1 MTDQDPR
8 ADLVRRALAMT
19 AGADPA
25 DLESVFTED
34 VTFTTPALFVA
45 GRAELAAELALRDT
59 MMTDLGVE
67 IGTLGIDGDRGW
79 AEWVVTAQ
87 FIGGLSVDDG
97 TERTMLVEPVGK
109 PVRLE
114 GATALEFD
122 GDRISALRQYW
133 DEVALLDALGLLPS
147 D

>member
-25 DLESVFTED
+25 ELESVFTED

-59 MMTDLGVE
+59 IMSDLGVD
-67 IGTLGIDGDRGW
+67 IGTIGIDGDSGW

-87 FIGGLSVDDG
+87 FASDLSVDDG
-97 TERTMLVEPVGK
+97 DERTTVVQAVGR

-114 GATALEFD
+114 GATAVAFD

-133 DEVALLDALGLLPS
+133 DEVALLDALGLLPG